1 MSVRY
6 YWISF
11 IVVLGLTVIISWI
24 RQTRSR
30 KEFFLIMVS
39 VTVGLVLIGFILA
52 GLAKLLE
59 HLGISESGFIY

>member
-11 IVVLGLTVIISWI
+11 IVVLGLTIIISWV

-30 KEFFLIMVS
+30 KEFFLIMVF

-52 GLAKLLE
+52 GLAKLFE
-59 HLGISESGFIY
+59 YLGISESGFIY